1 MGRALPALN
10 QLPCGLI
17 LLGLTFLLSQPFWGG
32 TALLSKHHV
41 LEIICVS
48 FRPLKSTPTG
58 LKAELCCW
66 DGKHSSSYPEQCKE
80 EGMIEAIGQVS
91 MLSVRQGHRLM
102 LARTHQPT
110 AETNCILKGV
120 HADLSAKA
128 CFLCN
133 SSWGHS
139 LLAYS

>member
-1 MGRALPALN
+1 M
-10 QLPCGLI
+10 
-17 LLGLTFLLSQPFWGG
+17 T
-32 TALLSKHHV
+32 TLLSKHHV